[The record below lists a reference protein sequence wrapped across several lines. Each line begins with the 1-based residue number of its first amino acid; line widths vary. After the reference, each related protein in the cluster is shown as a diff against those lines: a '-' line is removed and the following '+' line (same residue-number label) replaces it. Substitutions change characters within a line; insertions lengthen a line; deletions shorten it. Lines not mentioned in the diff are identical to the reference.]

1 MDNIRMG
8 NGSSELI
15 YLAGV
20 AILNRDDNIVMSEC
34 SFVVSKLVTQI
45 IGCHAKEVPLDDYHH
60 DLDGLL
66 AAIDENTKI
75 VYLDLPMNP
84 IGTSLRREKFDRFM
98 DGLPEDV
105 LLICD
110 EAYHEYADRE
120 SFPETL
126 PLVRHGRNVL
136 VLRTFSKLYGLAG
149 FRVGYCVAREDMI
162 EALGR
167 VSLPFAVNKFA
178 QIGAMAAL
186 DDKDHVEKT
195 LKTTAIGKKYLYE
208 QFNEMSLFYI
218 PSETNFVTIDVK
230 RDGREICAGLQ
241 KKEVIVRPLIMYGKP
256 TFLRVTIGTMAQN
269 RKFVETLRF
278 RDI

>member
-1 MDNIRMG
+1 LREKLGKILNFPMDNIRMG

-34 SFVVSKLVTQI
+34 SFIVSKLVTQI

-110 EAYHEYADRE
+110 EAYHEYAVCGPGGHDRSAGE
-120 SFPETL
+120 S
-126 PLVRHGRNVL
+126 
-136 VLRTFSKLYGLAG
+136 
-149 FRVGYCVAREDMI
+149 
-162 EALGR
+162 
-167 VSLPFAVNKFA
+167 
-178 QIGAMAAL
+178 Q
-186 DDKDHVEKT
+186 
-195 LKTTAIGKKYLYE
+195 
-208 QFNEMSLFYI
+208 
-218 PSETNFVTIDVK
+218 PSFCGQQVCTDRGN
-230 RDGREICAGLQ
+230 GCPG
-241 KKEVIVRPLIMYGKP
+241 
-256 TFLRVTIGTMAQN
+256 
-269 RKFVETLRF
+269 
-278 RDI
+278 